1 MFVFKAGVVG
11 AGTMGGEIAYVIA
24 DAGIPVVLKDVDQ
37 RLLDQGLEKA
47 ASLWQARVD
56 AGKLE
61 AEEQQRRL
69 GLITGTL
76 GYESFGDVD
85 FVIEAVP
92 ERIEIKQAVFSELD
106 EVTPGH
112 AILAIEHLVAVGRP
126 RWRSAT
132 GRPEQVVG
140 FHFFYP
146 ASLMRLIEV
155 IEGEDTS
162 LETVQAAVNFAQA
175 IRKTAIRCGEAPG
188 FVVNRILNSGVS
200 ELWRVQEETGIEV
213 EEIDRIVAESKA
225 APVGPFYLCDLL
237 GLDTVLH
244 VAEHLRESYGDRF
257 YVHARMRG
265 LVADGKLGA
274 KTGEGFYEH
283 GR

>member
-24 DAGIPVVLKDVDQ
+24 DAGVPVVLKDVEQ

-69 GLITGTL
+69 ALITATL

-92 ERIEIKQAVFSELD
+92 ERIEIKQAVFAELD

-112 AILAIEHLVAVGRP
+112 AILATNTSALSIAEIAV
-126 RWRSAT
+126 AT

-140 FHFFYP
+140 FHFFFP

-162 LETVQAAVNFAQA
+162 LDTVQAAVNFAQA
-175 IRKTAIRCGEAPG
+175 IRKTAIRCGDAPG
-188 FVVNRILNSGVS
+188 FVVNRILNAGVS
-200 ELWRVQEETGIEV
+200 ELWRVQEEAGIEV

-257 YVHARMRG
+257 YVHERMRG

>member
-1 MFVFKAGVVG
+1 MFVFKAAVVG

-24 DAGIPVVLKDVDQ
+24 DAGLPVLLKDVDQ

-47 ASLWQARVD
+47 ASLWQGRVD

-61 AEEQQRRL
+61 ADEQQRRL
-69 GLITGTL
+69 ALITATL
-76 GYESFGDVD
+76 GYEAFGDVD

-92 ERIEIKQAVFSELD
+92 ERMEVKQAVFAELD

-112 AILAIEHLVAVGRP
+112 AVLATNTSALSIAEIAV
-126 RWRSAT
+126 AT

-140 FHFFYP
+140 FHFFFP

-162 LETVQAAVNFAQA
+162 LDTVQAAVNFAQA
-175 IRKTAIRCGEAPG
+175 IRKTAIRCGDAPG
-188 FVVNRILNSGVS
+188 FVVNRILNAGVS
-200 ELWRVQEETGIEV
+200 ELWRVQEEAGIEV

-244 VAEHLRESYGDRF
+244 VAQHLRESYGDRF
-257 YVHARMRG
+257 YVHERMRG
-265 LVADGKLGA
+265 LVAEGKLGA

>member
-11 AGTMGGEIAYVIA
+11 AGTMGGEIAHVIA

-37 RLLDQGLEKA
+37 KFVDQGLEKA
-47 ASLWQARVD
+47 RSLWQGRVD
-56 AGKLE
+56 AGKLD
-61 AEEQQRRL
+61 AE
-69 GLITGTL
+69 GLEGKLSLIGGAT

-85 FVIEAVP
+85 FVVEAVP
-92 ERIEIKQAVFSELD
+92 ERIEIKQTVFAELD

-112 AILAIEHLVAVGRP
+112 AILASNTSSLSVTEMAL
-126 RWRSAT
+126 AT
-132 GRPEQVVG
+132 SRADRVVG

-146 ASLMRLIEV
+146 ASVMRLIEV
-155 IEGEDTS
+155 IEGDETS
-162 LETVQAAVNFAQA
+162 LQTMQAAVNFAQA

-188 FVVNRILNSGVS
+188 FVVNRILNSSVS
-200 ELWRVQEETGIEV
+200 ELWRAQEETGIDV
-213 EEIDRIVAESKA
+213 EEVDRIVAESKA

-237 GLDTVLH
+237 GLDTVVH
-244 VAEHLRESYGDRF
+244 VAEHLRDSYGDRF
-257 YVHARMRG
+257 YVHARMRE
-265 LVADGKLGA
+265 LVAERKLGA

>member
-24 DAGIPVVLKDVDQ
+24 DAGVPVVLKDVDQ
-37 RLLDQGLEKA
+37 QPLDQGLEKA

-61 AEEQQRRL
+61 ASEQQRRL

-92 ERIEIKQAVFSELD
+92 ERIEIKQGVLAELD

-112 AILAIEHLVAVGRP
+112 AILASNTSSLSITEMAQATTRP
-126 RWRSAT
+126 D
-132 GRPEQVVG
+132 QVVG

-146 ASLMRLIEV
+146 ASMMRLIEV
-155 IEGEDTS
+155 IEGEETS
-162 LETVQAAVNFAQA
+162 SETSQTAVNFAQA
-175 IRKTAIRCGEAPG
+175 IRKTPIRCSEAPG
-188 FVVNRILNSGVS
+188 FVVNRILNSSVS
-200 ELWRVQEETGIEV
+200 EVWRFQEETGIDVTEL
-213 EEIDRIVAESKA
+213 DKLVAESKA
-225 APVGPFYLCDLL
+225 APVGPFYLSDLL

-244 VAEHLRESYGDRF
+244 VAEHLRDSYGGRF
-257 YVHARMRG
+257 YVHEEMRR

-274 KTGEGFYEH
+274 KTGKGFYGH
-283 GR
+283 GG